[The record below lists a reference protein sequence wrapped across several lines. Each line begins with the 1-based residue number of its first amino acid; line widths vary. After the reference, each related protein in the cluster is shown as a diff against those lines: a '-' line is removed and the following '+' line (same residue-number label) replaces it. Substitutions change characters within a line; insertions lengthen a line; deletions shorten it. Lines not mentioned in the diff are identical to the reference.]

1 MDDRALEAELAA
13 KATAPRVTLQRLED
27 EIAATHIFNL
37 GDALAALG
45 FSVPEDA
52 SLTTICAIT
61 TKLGFVLVGTSA
73 CVSKENYNPEIGG
86 RIAKQKAFDQLWPL
100 EGYRLKAQLEDQRQ
114 NAAAIGKV
122 GAPSEP
128 AQTQA

>member
-13 KATAPRVTLQRLED
+13 KATAPRVTLQ
-27 EIAATHIFNL
+27 H
-37 GDALAALG
+37 LAALG

-73 CVSKENYNPEIGG
+73 CVSKDNYNPDIGG

-100 EGYRLKAQLEDQRQ
+100 EGYRLKAQLEDQRKH
-114 NAAAIGKV
+114 ASAIAKV
-122 GAPSEP
+122 NHASEP
-128 AQTQA
+128 AQTQG